1 MAEFTQAFEKMIL
14 NEGGYKLTDTPGDRG
29 GQTYA
34 GIARNAWPKW
44 AGWKAIDDGETPES
58 ALVRAFY
65 QSNFWFAI
73 HGDKISDQAIA
84 ETVFDFAVNAGVK
97 TAAML
102 AQTVVGATPDGKIGP
117 VTLAA
122 VNAQTSEKFVMA
134 YALAK
139 IARYAAI
146 VRRDRSQQKFLL
158 GWVNRALEGIV

>member
-1 MAEFTQAFEKMIL
+1 MADFLPAFEKMIRR
-14 NEGGYKLTDTPGDRG
+14 EGGYVLHKVDGDRG

-34 GIARNAWPKW
+34 GISRNAWPQW

-73 HGDKISDQAIA
+73 HGDKISDQSIA